1 MKYLRYMSYRLVF
14 VVFTKIGCIKPLYEV
29 VGYL

>member
-1 MKYLRYMSYRLVF
+1 MKYLRCILYRLVF
-14 VVFTKIGCIKPLYEV
+14 VAFIRIGRIKPLYEV